1 MKGAIYYEAIAMV
14 IFSHMKITIM
24 LFSHVK
30 VSSFR
35 AKARLVFHWC
45 LYNKSVSYIN
55 GSGPSLLF
63 IPHNSDL
70 MLQDGR
76 KKMTASHLARHF
88 VVIFTT
94 PVLCSGRL
102 EKDLLK
108 EGEVWWKIF
117 QTKLLSSLSY
127 S

>member
-1 MKGAIYYEAIAMV
+1 
-14 IFSHMKITIM
+14 M
-24 LFSHVK
+24 LFLDVK
-30 VSSFR
+30 ISSFR

-63 IPHNSDL
+63 IPHNSEL
-70 MLQDGR
+70 TLQDGR
-76 KKMTASHLARHF
+76 KKTTASHLAK
-88 VVIFTT
+88 IFCRDLHQ
-94 PVLCSGRL
+94 PVLRSGCL

-117 QTKLLSSLSY
+117 SKNYFQACHIPNN
-127 S
+127 